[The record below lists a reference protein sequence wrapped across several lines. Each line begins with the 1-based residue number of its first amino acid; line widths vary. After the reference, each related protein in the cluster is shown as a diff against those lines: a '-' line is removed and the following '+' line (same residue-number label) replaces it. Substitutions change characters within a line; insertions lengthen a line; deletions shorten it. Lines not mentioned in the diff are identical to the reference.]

1 MTGYFSPGEK
11 NQHVILHINNKN
23 LAVAFYD
30 FQNDTVRHDWM
41 QRVYRWMGIPDKVL
55 KVLKVMMERWRRR
68 FELNDG
74 RNTIIVNG
82 WINIKRGFLQVDS
95 YSPVGFCLTE
105 VPIAMILDE
114 TDGY

>member
-1 MTGYFSPGEK
+1 
-11 NQHVILHINNKN
+11 
-23 LAVAFYD
+23 
-30 FQNDTVRHDWM
+30 
-41 QRVYRWMGIPDKVL
+41 MGIPD

-74 RNTIIVNG
+74 RNTIIIVNG

-105 VPIAMILDE
+105 VPIIAMLLDE